1 MAERKA
7 ALRRHAGEKRWRRLG
22 RRRIVSDT
30 GRFHEDAPA
39 NGVYNIDAPE
49 GDAARAR
56 ELAGLQVQRNLMWEH
71 RRFTAFH
78 HLDSL
83 VSMITLG
90 QQGLADEELR
100 QRVQPAT
107 VACVYMLI
115 PRRMGEAA
123 TAAVRDTLDA
133 AVEAGCRGEDAAGE
147 RADAGH
153 CATSTGEEPEGEL
166 SFRRCGSF

>member
-1 MAERKA
+1 MSVELDKAKVSAYPLRASEGEPGWRCSACSIDGWSVERAAICFNCGAPSPVDEREMAERKA
-7 ALRRHAGEKRWRRLG
+7 ALRRHAGEKRQNWLG
-22 RRRIVSDT
+22 KRRIVSDN

-56 ELAGLQVQRNLMWEH
+56 ELGGLQVQRNLMWEP
-71 RRFTAFH
+71 RKFSAFD

-107 VACVYMLI
+107 VACV
-115 PRRMGEAA
+115 
-123 TAAVRDTLDA
+123 
-133 AVEAGCRGEDAAGE
+133 
-147 RADAGH
+147 
-153 CATSTGEEPEGEL
+153 
-166 SFRRCGSF
+166 